1 MDTQFIYLISQS
13 DCHTAVYGVLYI
25 GTLTCFRQPI
35 GVVCMLATYD
45 LCNYSQLKYIVYR

>member
-1 MDTQFIYLISQS
+1 MDTQFIYLISHS

-25 GTLTCFRQPI
+25 GTLICFRQPI